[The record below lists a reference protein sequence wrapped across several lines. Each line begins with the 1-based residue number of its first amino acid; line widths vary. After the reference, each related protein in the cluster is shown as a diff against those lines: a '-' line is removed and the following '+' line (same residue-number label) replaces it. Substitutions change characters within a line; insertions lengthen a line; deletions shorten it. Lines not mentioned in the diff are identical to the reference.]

1 METDIVRVLM
11 YFFGVW
17 FLYQIL
23 QFIIKLTGTV
33 IVVRA
38 GLEQMRNAQKD
49 QMPKQLKVSIEEIHG
64 HLYVWN
70 VLTGEFV
77 CQGATKEAVIEA
89 LLMTKRFHNTVL
101 EVVKSDE
108 NTMKKSEFN

>member
-77 CQGATKEAVIEA
+77 CQGATKEAVIED
-89 LLMTKRFHNTVL
+89 MTKRFHNTVL